1 MMMMMMMMMITKA
14 LIVLTMCPILHVL
27 CIDTDGDIDID
38 IGTDV
43 NIDTDYPI
51 AEKIIIMSWVWNRS
65 LGLSPP

>member
-1 MMMMMMMMMITKA
+1 MMITKA

-27 CIDTDGDIDID
+27 CIDTDRDIDID
-38 IGTDV
+38 ISTDV
-43 NIDTDYPI
+43 NIDTDYPV